1 MRLYNLAPATAK
13 AAVVLLSLC
22 LGIGLFAQPP
32 IKTPDPFDIEYPDDE
47 EPSAEQVALGKVLF
61 FDKRL
66 SGKQNMS
73 CASCHNPDL
82 GFGDGF
88 TKGVGSNGT
97 ILGRNTPHLYNLAW
111 NTLFFWDGRAAS
123 LEEQALGPIQSDVEM
138 NLKLPDLIERL
149 RAVPY
154 YQKHFAEAYPDH
166 QPAVSETTIGHAIA
180 SFERTLIS
188 DNAPFDR
195 FMAGDTH
202 AMSDEARRG
211 MALFLGKA
219 RCINC
224 HNGPNFTD
232 NGFHNIGVSKG
243 DDLGRAAIQK
253 GATTERAF
261 KTPGLRNVLL
271 TGPYMHDGSIGSLEA
286 VVRHYIDAPKQSGTL
301 SPQMEKIEL
310 SHLEILDLV
319 AFMGALTDPIEVT
332 PPKVP

>member
-1 MRLYNLAPATAK
+1 MRLFHLAPATAK
-13 AAVVLLSLC
+13 VAWFFLLPAFALN
-22 LGIGLFAQPP
+22 GFAQPP
-32 IKTPDPFDIEYPDDE
+32 IKTPDRFDIEYPDDE
-47 EPSAEQVALGKVLF
+47 APSAEQVALGKVLF

-97 ILGRNTPHLYNLAW
+97 RLGRNTPHLYNLAW

-154 YQKHFAEAYPDH
+154 YQKHFAEAYPD
-166 QPAVSETTIGHAIA
+166 QNPAVNETTIGHAIA

-195 FMAGDTH
+195 FMAGDGG
-202 AMSDEARRG
+202 AMSEEARRG

-232 NGFHNIGVSKG
+232 NGFHNIGVSPG
-243 DDLGRAAIQK
+243 EDLGRAVVQK
-253 GATTERAF
+253 GATTEGAF

-286 VVRHYIDAPKQSGTL
+286 VVRHYIDAPKQNQKL
-301 SPQMEKIEL
+301 SPQMEPIEL
-310 SHLEILDLV
+310 THLEILDLV

-332 PPKVP
+332 PATVP